1 MPTPLDGNPLN
12 IASAIAV
19 EMEKLVSR
27 LYQQFMA
34 DDDLLS
40 RVGTRNDL
48 RVSGRLCRMPVTMQP
63 GSTFSAFNPDSS
75 TSMGTGGGEQMD
87 VGVATPAYFVQANSV
102 TKEAEWTAASDVQAI
117 TNAYKNQF
125 KAGLRD
131 MKANITRLLSAST
144 GGGDLGTVTATP
156 NSADTFLHVSDAN
169 NFQAGCQYQVLSAL
183 GGTNRGNIL
192 VLSVDSASNIIYTS
206 QLSAAYW
213 PSGTVSGDTL
223 VIAGASGAA
232 TASYTPDRY
241 TTATIAASL
250 NGIPGLVYTSSS
262 GDWFGIP
269 RSTWPGLLNSAH
281 VAAGGSSALTPQ
293 QLQLLESL
301 VTRNTGMD
309 EDAWD
314 SLTAHA
320 NVDQVTNWEN
330 VGLYTTSGVATAFVN
345 KSGAGEGGDSRPDFL
360 NKNRVKTLAGREF
373 ILNLYALP
381 QRVDLVNLKRI
392 FKIEVLPIQPFNVD
406 GVTAFAQRASD
417 GGVSPI
423 TLFYFVCG
431 LQCMTE
437 SARAHGYIDGLT
449 VPAGF

>member
-1 MPTPLDGNPLN
+1 MPTPLDGTPLN

-40 RVGTRNDL
+40 RIGTRNDL
-48 RVSGRLCRMPVTMQP
+48 KVSARLCRMPVAMQP
-63 GSTFSAFNPDSS
+63 GSTFSQFDPNSS

-87 VGVATPAYFVQANSV
+87 VAVATPPYFVQANSV

-131 MKANITRLLSAST
+131 FKANITRLLSASS
-144 GGGDLGTVTATP
+144 GAGDLGTVTATP

-169 NFQAGCQYQVLSAL
+169 NFQAGCQYQVLASI

-192 VLSVDSASNIIYTS
+192 VLSVDSAANIIYTS
-206 QLSAAYW
+206 QLSSAYF
-213 PSGTVSGDTL
+213 PSGTVSGDVL
-223 VIAGASGAA
+223 IIAGAAGTA
-232 TASYTPDRY
+232 TSTYQPDRY
-241 TTATIAASL
+241 TSATIAASL
-250 NGIPGLVYTSSS
+250 YGIPGLVYSSS
-262 GDWFGIP
+262 TGSWFGIP

-281 VAAGGSSALTPQ
+281 LSEGGSNALTPQ
-293 QLQLLESL
+293 QIQLLESL
-301 VTRNTGMD
+301 VLRNQGIDGD
-309 EDAWD
+309 ELD

-320 NVDQVTNWEN
+320 NVDQVTAWEN

-345 KSGAGEGGDSRPDFL
+345 QSGAGEGGDSRPDFL
-360 NKNRVKTLAGREF
+360 NKNRVKTLSGREF

-381 QRVDLVNLKRI
+381 SRVDLVNLKRI
-392 FKIEVLPIQPFNVD
+392 FKVEVLPIQPFNVD

-431 LQCMTE
+431 MQTMTE
-437 SARAHGYIDGLT
+437 SAKAHGYIDGLT
-449 VPAGF
+449 VPSGF